1 LRVPDVLQTSEELA
15 DTESVLAGNRART
28 KKIRGRV
35 AANPDL
41 NGNGLN

>member
-1 LRVPDVLQTSEELA
+1 LRVPDVLQTGEKPA
-15 DTESVLAGNRART
+15 DAESVLACNQART